1 MFKSNSE
8 IFINNIINKIISMT
22 ISKSFQLKIEKKI
35 PDKCFDFVKESIN
48 NVMSSVY
55 IFYDKEEEKNT
66 TDANIIFESNIQPIK
81 KDINNNSIYELE
93 LSNNKNDR
101 ILNSIF
107 FNNTYS
113 GENNWDLL
121 EEPSSSNLDRYS
133 TTLIKFKEKNLDFQS
148 KYQIHQDKIVEE
160 EDALE
165 NNENKEGLQKNEKQL
180 DKKKLFVSKFS
191 RIYNKNND
199 NKKKLTKII
208 NQFEVFD
215 IEPEKNYENQ
225 QIIKLRT
232 IFERNKKEKEKEKES
247 AKEEKDKIIF
257 KQKLNEENFR
267 KFMGK
272 NINKDHNGE
281 IIFIKG
287 IKLNK
292 LKKDFIISN
301 TKYKTINNTISKPKK
316 NEKSDILNNQKIDID
331 EPPPEEKDEI
341 NKKEKKNITKNIR
354 LKLSPSVETNNK
366 NIGIKPI
373 SLKKKIPLITSG
385 SNFYLMNMEV
395 GVSLMEDKKFKT
407 GGLDFFNK
415 YKKYSLQVYNKK
427 LKEAE
432 ATNNLIKNIEILDEP
447 KTKTIDE
454 MTNLYNTNYIFG
466 NSTFDGNNS
475 SALHTDTNIF
485 HKNSKNSMHS
495 TNGNNSSIFK
505 NYIKNANL
513 STYKP
518 KNKSYINPFIKTK
531 SGTSSLLNSIDKLNL
546 KTVEGNTSTGK
557 RKNIFREKMS
567 KKVKEY
573 MLKDINDFTKNL
585 ITDKNTEKSSQNIL
599 NTAGRIKG
607 ISHPGKP
614 DMREIIQEIG
624 LKGKIMRQRGK
635 VFPPIKSNILEGE
648 KFFKQ

>member
-225 QIIKLRT
+225 QIKLY
-232 IFERNKKEKEKEKES
+232 
-247 AKEEKDKIIF
+247 
-257 KQKLNEENFR
+257 
-267 KFMGK
+267 
-272 NINKDHNGE
+272 
-281 IIFIKG
+281 
-287 IKLNK
+287 LNK
-292 LKKDFIISN
+292 N
-301 TKYKTINNTISKPKK
+301 
-316 NEKSDILNNQKIDID
+316 
-331 EPPPEEKDEI
+331 
-341 NKKEKKNITKNIR
+341 
-354 LKLSPSVETNNK
+354 
-366 NIGIKPI
+366 
-373 SLKKKIPLITSG
+373 
-385 SNFYLMNMEV
+385 
-395 GVSLMEDKKFKT
+395 
-407 GGLDFFNK
+407 
-415 YKKYSLQVYNKK
+415 
-427 LKEAE
+427 
-432 ATNNLIKNIEILDEP
+432 
-447 KTKTIDE
+447 
-454 MTNLYNTNYIFG
+454 
-466 NSTFDGNNS
+466 
-475 SALHTDTNIF
+475 
-485 HKNSKNSMHS
+485 
-495 TNGNNSSIFK
+495 
-505 NYIKNANL
+505 
-513 STYKP
+513 
-518 KNKSYINPFIKTK
+518 
-531 SGTSSLLNSIDKLNL
+531 
-546 KTVEGNTSTGK
+546 
-557 RKNIFREKMS
+557 
-567 KKVKEY
+567 
-573 MLKDINDFTKNL
+573 
-585 ITDKNTEKSSQNIL
+585 
-599 NTAGRIKG
+599 
-607 ISHPGKP
+607 
-614 DMREIIQEIG
+614 
-624 LKGKIMRQRGK
+624 
-635 VFPPIKSNILEGE
+635 
-648 KFFKQ
+648 